1 MLSQTKQKFAKLLLP
16 KHELRDNCHNIL
28 FFSYSSGIE
37 NMVSSGIVAK
47 GRFFITAEKSKL
59 LGLFVILCSIAFL
72 TLRYS

>member
-59 LGLFVILCSIAFL
+59 LGLFVICSIAFL